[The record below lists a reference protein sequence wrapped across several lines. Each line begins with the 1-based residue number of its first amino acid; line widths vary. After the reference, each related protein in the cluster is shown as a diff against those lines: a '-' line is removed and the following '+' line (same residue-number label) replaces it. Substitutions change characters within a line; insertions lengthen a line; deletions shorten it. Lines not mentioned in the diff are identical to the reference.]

1 MYPAVAEMLSM
12 SSEGYILFS
21 DDLFLSAVP
30 CSLVLGIFPQ
40 GLVAVTVAA
49 QVASISARFSTPVLF
64 FLPVARSHSPQAWK
78 SYLHSPIAHK
88 EIKHLIRC
96 LCLAKQLR
104 GGTVQ
109 KQSSRQPGKMTQC
122 SFYICFTKQS
132 IAISHWPEELCVIHF
147 EWVFDE
153 HF

>member
-1 MYPAVAEMLSM
+1 MCRYRNSSSAVRWRTHGSSEGKFCFCDWTVNFIYLHLAPYFFRTRRFINRSSVSPAVAEMLST
-12 SSEGYILFS
+12 SSESYILFS
-21 DDLFLSAVP
+21 DDLFLSALP

-88 EIKHLIRC
+88 KITHLIRC
-96 LCLAKQLR
+96 LCLAK
-104 GGTVQ
+104 
-109 KQSSRQPGKMTQC
+109 
-122 SFYICFTKQS
+122 
-132 IAISHWPEELCVIHF
+132 
-147 EWVFDE
+147 
-153 HF
+153 